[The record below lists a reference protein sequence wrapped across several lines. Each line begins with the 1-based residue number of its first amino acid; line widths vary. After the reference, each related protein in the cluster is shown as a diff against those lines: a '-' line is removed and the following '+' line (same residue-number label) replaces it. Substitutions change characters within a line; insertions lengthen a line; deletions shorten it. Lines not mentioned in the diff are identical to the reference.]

1 MTPNSPNYECIHEEL
16 LQEHNLQINDI
27 QNELNYKKE
36 KLDELKKDNE
46 KIQESLNDIQKSVN
60 NIVLASNRDDN
71 HLKDIIN
78 KQDNRITALESRNNT
93 LNWVIG
99 IGFTAITCTVGI
111 LGFIITHLH

>member
-1 MTPNSPNYECIHEEL
+1 MTPSSPNYECIHEEL